1 MTVFKAVERVQLYC
15 NILGRATASLCG
27 IYMHMLC
34 ISRHVCTYVSK
45 HLLYFWTTFT
55 VVYRGMYKLPQTLLC
70 NKIMLCLKE
79 TIVTSLITNKLFNS
93 YTLLPSSVSC
103 VQVSNHK
110 RTELSDFDEKNL
122 NPDHQTNDEVF
133 KIRKPTGL
141 FEAYSTRCWTVLQLL
156 TPKNRERKAVLM
168 KH

>member
-1 MTVFKAVERVQLYC
+1 MTAFKAVERVQLYC
-15 NILGRATASLCG
+15 NILGRATVCLSLCC

-55 VVYRGMYKLPQTLLC
+55 AVYRGMYKFPQTLLC
-70 NKIMLCLKE
+70 DKIMLCLKE

-110 RTELSDFDEKNL
+110 RTELSDFDEKTL
-122 NPDHQTNDEVF
+122 NPGHQTNDDAF
-133 KIRKPTGL
+133 KFRKPTGL
-141 FEAYSTRCWTVLQLL
+141 FKAHSERCLTVL
-156 TPKNRERKAVLM
+156 
-168 KH
+168 

>member
-1 MTVFKAVERVQLYC
+1 
-15 NILGRATASLCG
+15 
-27 IYMHMLC
+27 
-34 ISRHVCTYVSK
+34 
-45 HLLYFWTTFT
+45 
-55 VVYRGMYKLPQTLLC
+55 MYKLPQTLLC

-110 RTELSDFDEKNL
+110 RTELSDFDEKTL
-122 NPDHQTNDEVF
+122 NPGHQTNDKAF

-141 FEAYSTRCWTVLQLL
+141 FEAYSTRCRIAFAVIHSRKQRMESSSDEALNTLKDQALVCLQF
-156 TPKNRERKAVLM
+156 TSA
-168 KH
+168 